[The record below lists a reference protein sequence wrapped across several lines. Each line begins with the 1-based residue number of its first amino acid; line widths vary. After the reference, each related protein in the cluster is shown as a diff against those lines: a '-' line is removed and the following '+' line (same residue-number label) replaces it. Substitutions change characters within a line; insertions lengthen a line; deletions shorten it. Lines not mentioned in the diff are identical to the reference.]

1 MLDAITGKHHCKVSL
16 AVDDHLK
23 EFFIFDVSDANVLN
37 KSSGINFVDKVLHNI
52 EICAEGSLS
61 VDTIGIDPKIQDEVR
76 KRIKDGQEL
85 ANVWVEFVGE
95 DNPVTVYTVCPKD
108 QQQLVME
115 KLTEVISDATKS
127 LNSHKE
133 MVTADFMWQMVMT
146 RFEYLKEIGLKFPS
160 TEIIQDKNKNA
171 FLLKGPRD
179 EVKAAA
185 GHLEELLNM
194 AHKEVHEEVFSP
206 GYQFDIFASSEMCDY
221 IGKSLPKLP
230 VVWIP
235 NHQTKEIHLFSR
247 DPELLKGMDKS
258 IKGCIKEKLYPVL
271 KENSILPS
279 EKICLLEELKK
290 KHKGRI
296 VISRLESPP
305 GVLVTTAGDIFGGVD
320 AEVQKILSSKRGI
333 MHPKTFVSEIPDGR
347 DGERNCKSDFG
358 ATNSDVENKNLPSE
372 IF

>member
-1 MLDAITGKHHCKVSL
+1 MLDAITGKHHCNVSL
-16 AVDDHLK
+16 SVDDHLK
-23 EFFIFDVSDANVLN
+23 EFFIFDVSYTNVQT
-37 KSSGINFVDKVLHNI
+37 KSNGIIFVADMLHNI
-52 EICAEGSLS
+52 KICAEESLS
-61 VDTIGIDPKIQDEVR
+61 SDTVGIDPKIQNEVR
-76 KRIKDGQEL
+76 KKIKDRQEL
-85 ANVWVEFVGE
+85 ANVWVEFVGD

-108 QQQLVME
+108 QQQLVMQ

-127 LNSHKE
+127 SNSHKE
-133 MVTADFMWQMVMT
+133 MVMSDFMWQMVMK

-171 FLLKGPRD
+171 FLLKGHQD

-185 GHLEELLNM
+185 GHLEELLKM
-194 AHKEVHEEVFSP
+194 AHKEVDEEVFSP
-206 GYQFDIFASSEMCDY
+206 GYQFEIFTSEMCDC
-221 IGKSLPKLP
+221 IDKSLQKLP
-230 VVWIP
+230 VIWIP
-235 NHQTKEIHLFSR
+235 NHLTKEIHLFSR

-258 IKGCIKEKLYPVL
+258 IKGCMKEKLYPVL
-271 KENSILPS
+271 KKISILPS
-279 EKICLLEELKK
+279 EKICLLEELRK

-333 MHPKTFVSEIPDGR
+333 MHPKTFVSEIPGGR
-347 DGERNCKSDFG
+347 DGEQNCKSDFG